1 MQNLKHEIFIKKSVY
16 NIADCLRD
24 DFSIAITMKD
34 DIVNR
39 GQGENEN
46 RSLFVFMASKII
58 LFVS

>member
-1 MQNLKHEIFIKKSVY
+1 MQNLKREIFIKKSVY

-39 GQGENEN
+39 GQGE
-46 RSLFVFMASKII
+46 K
-58 LFVS
+58 